1 MSATLSPTPRL
12 QFFTAGGIPLV
23 GGHLYTYA
31 AGTNTPLATYTGS
44 DGVTQNPV
52 DIVLDARGETPNG
65 VWLNGSVYKFVLADA
80 AATPVVIWTVDNIST
95 EYNLLA
101 YEAAIAAPSGSSL
114 VGFQQQGSSV
124 TTETVQS
131 KLYES
136 VSVVDF
142 GAMGDGSTDDTVAI
156 QAALNASR
164 SVYFPV
170 PSVSYYITSPL
181 LPQANGLLYGDG
193 ATTWIQLKDGS
204 INGVYGYAVDGVT
217 IRGLKFST
225 KVQNNE
231 TAYKAAVFAE
241 LCSNWLIEDITAF
254 NLCFWGVALKNS
266 SSCIVRAC
274 RFSTWF
280 GTLQDSADIA
290 VYHSSNYNLIDG
302 NFCYGTG
309 ADHGIFVQDP
319 YLNTTP
325 TGNTIIN
332 NVVGGNHKANGIAAY
347 VTTAYDNK
355 TIISGNHVRDVQGT
369 ALAGLSGAGIYVQST
384 GGTIVTNNVV
394 ENCCVQ
400 TTNFSTQAVGHISV
414 STGNT
419 TLYPT
424 GNITPVIVANN
435 SINAPRGPGI
445 YVATCATPV
454 NVAGNNIWSSGTT
467 AVERGESI
475 FAVNADG
482 VNITNNIIHHQNTN
496 FPAINCQTSL
506 ITVSNVNISDNQVQ
520 VVGATTGI
528 NTDAPTGTLTN
539 VTVSNN
545 RVWGGSGIAG
555 YFTKA
560 ANLLCSNNSFESTG
574 VAFTLTNCVKARLS
588 NNRMQSTLG
597 TYSIIFTGAAA
608 GNAGMVVDSTNNL
621 DGIVEHDAGTG
632 GVIQQYGNA
641 APATAIWA
649 VGDQV
654 IQSVPVV
661 GQPKGW
667 RCTVAGNP
675 GTWVSEGNL

>member
-1 MSATLSPTPRL
+1 MSATLSPTPKL

-31 AGTNTPLATYTGS
+31 AGTSTPLATYTS
-44 DGVTQNPV
+44 FDGVTQNPV

-65 VWLNGSVYKFVLADA
+65 VWLNGLAYKFVLANAD
-80 AATPVVIWTVDNIST
+80 ATPVVIWTVDNIST
-95 EYNLLA
+95 EYNLSV

-114 VGFQQQGSSV
+114 VGFQQQESSV

-142 GAMGDGSTDDTVAI
+142 GAVGDGSTDDTVAI

-193 ATTWIQLKDGS
+193 ATSWIQLKDGS
-204 INGVYGYAVDGVT
+204 INGVYGYAVAGVT

-225 KVQNNE
+225 KTQNNE
-231 TAYKAAVFAE
+231 TAYKAAILAN
-241 LCSNWLIEDITAF
+241 LCSNWLIENVMGF
-254 NLCFWGVALKNS
+254 NLGFWGVCLWDS
-266 SSCIVRAC
+266 SNCIVRDC
-274 RFSTWF
+274 RFATWF
-280 GTLQDSADIA
+280 GSLQDSADIA
-290 VYHSSNYNLIDG
+290 LFHSSNYNLIDG
-302 NFCYGTG
+302 NYCGGTG

-319 YLNTTP
+319 YLSTTP
-325 TGNTIIN
+325 TGNTITN
-332 NVVGGNHKANGIAAY
+332 NFIFGNHKANGIITY
-347 VTTAYDNK
+347 VTSAYDNK

-400 TTNFSTQAVGHISV
+400 TTNFSTQAVGHISI
-414 STGNT
+414 STGDT
-419 TLYPT
+419 SLYPT

-454 NVAGNNIWSSGTT
+454 NVTGNNIWSSGIT

-475 FAVNADG
+475 FAINANG
-482 VNITNNIIHHQNTN
+482 VNITNNIIYHQNTN

-506 ITVSNVNISDNQVQ
+506 ITVSNVNISGNQVQ

-539 VTVSNN
+539 VTASNN

-560 ANLLCSNNSFESTG
+560 TNLLCSNNSFNSTG
-574 VAFTLTNCVKARLS
+574 IAFYLS
-588 NNRMQSTLG
+588 NCSNAKISNNNMLSTSG
-597 TYSIIFTGAAA
+597 TYSIVFVGAAA
-608 GNAGMVVDSTNNL
+608 GNAGMVVDATNTL
-621 DGIVEHDAGTG
+621 SGIVEHDAGTG
-632 GVIQQYGNA
+632 GIIQQYGNA
-641 APATAIWA
+641 APVTALWA

-667 RCTVAGNP
+667 RCTVAGSP